1 MAEAL
6 GVQVLLNAFLKNL
19 RKCDPSALGVSC
31 TGLLVPHVSESRPR
45 RMINT
50 YTGGIDQIV
59 EIGWCRLADFNP
71 TDVASN
77 GGSCVR
83 LEKLFWY

>member
-6 GVQVLLNAFLKNL
+6 CVQVLLNTFLKNL
-19 RKCDPSALGVSC
+19 RECDPGALGVPC
-31 TGLLVPHVSESRPR
+31 PGLLVPHVSEPRPR
-45 RMINT
+45 RVVNT

-71 TDVASN
+71 TYVASN
-77 GGSCVR
+77 GGGRVR